1 MREILIQLAA
11 AFFGSLGFAELFG
24 MRRRYLLPA
33 ALGGLLAWGVYL
45 LLAERTGVFAACL
58 ASAAFGVLYAEVL
71 ARLYKT
77 PATLFLIPA
86 VIPLVPGGALYYS
99 MDSAVRGDLEMARV
113 YGSQTLNTALAIAAG
128 MSFALAIRELR
139 TRR

>member
-1 MREILIQLAA
+1 MRETMIQLAA
-11 AFFGSLGFAELFG
+11 AFFGALGFAELFG
-24 MRRRYLLPA
+24 MRRRYLLPSS
-33 ALGGLLAWGVYL
+33 LGGLLAWGVYL
-45 LLAERTGVFAACL
+45 LLAERFGGFAVCL
-58 ASAAFGVLYAEVL
+58 AAAAFGVLYAEAL
-71 ARLYKT
+71 ARIYKT
-77 PATLFLIPA
+77 PATLFLIPT